1 MKGAGGTE
9 GGLGSFFFGLGMV
22 IAGGYL
28 FLQRVSVSSGFWDFG
43 GRSAFGL
50 SLIPLLVGIGIL
62 FFNGKSVIG
71 RLLTGGGFLI
81 IVVGIIANM
90 RVYFGPT
97 SLYDTLLILGLIAG
111 GIGLVAR
118 SLRARDAASTERMR

>member
-9 GGLGSFFFGLGMV
+9 GGLGSFFLGLGMV
-22 IAGGYL
+22 VAGGYL
-28 FLQRVSVSSGFWDFG
+28 FMQRVSVSSGFWDFG
-43 GRSAFGL
+43 GRNAFGL

-62 FFNGKSVIG
+62 FFNGKSAIG
-71 RLLTGGGFLI
+71 RLLTGAGFLI

-90 RVYFGPT
+90 RVYFGPA
-97 SLYDTLLILGLIAG
+97 SLYDTLLILGLMAG

-118 SLRARDAASTERMR
+118 SLKSSGAPVGERVP

>member
-9 GGLGSFFFGLGMV
+9 GGLGQFFAGLAMV

-28 FLQRVSVSSGFWDFG
+28 FLQRVSVSSGFWEFG
-43 GRSAFGL
+43 GRSTFGL
-50 SLIPLLVGIGIL
+50 TLLPLLVGIGML
-62 FFNGKSVIG
+62 FFNGKSMLG
-71 RLLTGGGFLI
+71 RLLTGGGLLI
-81 IVVGIIANM
+81 IVVGIIANL

-97 SLYDTLLILGLIAG
+97 SLYDTLIMLGLIAG

-118 SLRARDAASTERMR
+118 ALRDTSRP

>member
-9 GGLGSFFFGLGMV
+9 GGLGQFFAGLAMV

-28 FLQRVSVSSGFWDFG
+28 FLQRVSVSSGFWEFG
-43 GRSAFGL
+43 GRSTFGL
-50 SLIPLLVGIGIL
+50 TLLPLLVGIGML
-62 FFNGKSVIG
+62 FFNGKSMLG
-71 RLLTGGGFLI
+71 RFLTGGGLLI
-81 IVVGIIANM
+81 IVVGIIANL

-97 SLYDTLLILGLIAG
+97 SLYDTLIMLGLIAG

-118 SLRARDAASTERMR
+118 ALRDTGRAEPNRPS

>member
-9 GGLGSFFFGLGMV
+9 GGLGQFFVGLAMV

-43 GRSAFGL
+43 GRSTFGL
-50 SLIPLLVGIGIL
+50 TLLPLLVGIGLL

-71 RLLTGGGFLI
+71 RLLTGGGLLI
-81 IVVGIIANM
+81 IVVGIIANL
-90 RVYFGPT
+90 RVYFGPA
-97 SLYDTLLILGLIAG
+97 SLYDTLIMLGLIAG

-118 SLRARDAASTERMR
+118 ALRDTGSGNGKRSA

>member
-9 GGLGSFFFGLGMV
+9 GGLGLFFGGLAMV

-28 FLQRVSVSSGFWDFG
+28 FMQRVTVSSGFWEYG

-50 SLIPLLVGIGIL
+50 TLLPLLVGIGML

-71 RLLTGGGFLI
+71 RLLTGGGLLV
-81 IVVGIIANM
+81 IVVGIIANL
-90 RVYFGPT
+90 RVYFGPA
-97 SLYDTLLILGLIAG
+97 SLYDTLLILGLLAG

-118 SLRARDAASTERMR
+118 SLRPPRQSTTEA

>member
-9 GGLGSFFFGLGMV
+9 GGLGQFFAGLAMV

-28 FLQRVSVSSGFWDFG
+28 FLQRVSVSSGFWEFG
-43 GRSAFGL
+43 GRSTFGL
-50 SLIPLLVGIGIL
+50 TLLPLLVGIGML
-62 FFNGKSVIG
+62 FFNGKSILG
-71 RLLTGGGFLI
+71 RLLTGGGLLI
-81 IVVGIIANM
+81 IVVGIIANL

-97 SLYDTLLILGLIAG
+97 SLYDTLIIMGLIAG

-118 SLRARDAASTERMR
+118 ALRDTGRAEVKP

>member
-1 MKGAGGTE
+1 VKGAGGTE
-9 GGLGSFFFGLGMV
+9 GGLGQFFGGLAMV
-22 IAGGYL
+22 VAGGYL

-43 GRSAFGL
+43 GRNAFGL

-62 FFNGKSVIG
+62 FFNGKSAIG
-71 RLLTGGGFLI
+71 RLLTGGGFLV

-97 SLYDTLLILGLIAG
+97 SLYDALLILGLIAG

-118 SLRARDAASTERMR
+118 SLRSSAVPTADRAA

>member
-9 GGLGSFFFGLGMV
+9 GGIGLFFVGLAMV

-28 FLQRVSVSSGFWDFG
+28 FMQRVTVSSGFWEYG
-43 GRSAFGL
+43 GRNAFGL
-50 SLIPLLVGIGIL
+50 TLLPLLVGIGML

-71 RLLTGGGFLI
+71 RLLTGGGLLV
-81 IVVGIIANM
+81 IVVGIIANL
-90 RVYFGPT
+90 RVYFGPA
-97 SLYDTLLILGLIAG
+97 SLYDTLLILGMLAG

-118 SLRARDAASTERMR
+118 SLRPARENTTGV

>member
-9 GGLGSFFFGLGMV
+9 GGLGLFFGGLAMV

-28 FLQRVSVSSGFWDFG
+28 FMQRVTVSSGFWEYG

-50 SLIPLLVGIGIL
+50 TLLPLLVGIGML

-71 RLLTGGGFLI
+71 RLLTGGGLLV
-81 IVVGIIANM
+81 IVVGIIANL
-90 RVYFGPT
+90 RVYFGPA
-97 SLYDTLLILGLIAG
+97 SLYDTLLILGLLAG

-118 SLRARDAASTERMR
+118 SLRPPKAADR

>member
-9 GGLGSFFFGLGMV
+9 GGVGQFLGGLAMV
-22 IAGGYL
+22 VAGGYL
-28 FLQRVSVSSGFWDFG
+28 FLQRVTVSSGFWDFG
-43 GRSAFGL
+43 GRNAFGL

-62 FFNGKSVIG
+62 FFNGKSAIG
-71 RLLTGGGFLI
+71 RLLTGGGFLV

-111 GIGLVAR
+111 GVGLVAR
-118 SLRARDAASTERMR
+118 SLRASSRAPQRNP